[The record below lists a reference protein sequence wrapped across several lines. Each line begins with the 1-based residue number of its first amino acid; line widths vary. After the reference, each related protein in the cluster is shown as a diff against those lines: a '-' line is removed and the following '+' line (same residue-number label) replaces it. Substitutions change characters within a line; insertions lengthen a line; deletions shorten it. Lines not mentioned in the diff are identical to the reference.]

1 MKSLL
6 NFICEAQD
14 LTSEQEEQLQLLK
27 DELENLKYPDYV
39 DRLQEMIKDPKFA
52 AMIKSAFGGDTAT
65 VQLSEDKK
73 PIKTSK
79 LLPTQNEIDVE
90 KSLKRGLTHTESIE
104 MYFNEPVEL
113 FAPLITYE
121 GNFIIDGHHRWSQVA
136 SFNPSAKC
144 TVINFKGDLNAREML
159 KASQGTIAADTDK
172 VPTKPV
178 KGLNLLKESVSNL
191 KKYIEENI
199 TDEVVAKLGEYVK
212 KIVDKKSAVKY
223 IINNIKKIQANNTP
237 IDDAGSRE
245 HMPQTDTDSQFT
257 DTIKKT
263 TKIV

>member
-1 MKSLL
+1 MKSLI
-6 NFICEAQD
+6 NFICETND
-14 LTSEQEEQLQLLK
+14 LSDDQEQQLQTLK

-52 AMIKSAFGGDTAT
+52 ALIKSAFGGDTAV

-73 PIKTSK
+73 PIKASK
-79 LLPTQNEIDVE
+79 LLPTQDEIDVE
-90 KSLKRGLTHTESIE
+90 KSLKRGLTHPESIE

-136 SFNPSAKC
+136 SFNPKAKC
-144 TVINFKGDLNAREML
+144 TVINFKGDLSAREML
-159 KASQGTIAADTDK
+159 KASQGTIAADTDQ

-178 KGLNLLKESVSNL
+178 KGLNLLKESIPNL
-191 KKYIEENI
+191 KKYINDTI
-199 TDEVVAKLGEYVK
+199 TDEVVAKLSEYVK
-212 KIVDKKSAVKY
+212 KVTDKKSAIDY
-223 IINNIKKIQANNTP
+223 IISNIKKMQANNTP
-237 IDDAGSRE
+237 IDGAGSRE
-245 HMPQTDTDSQFT
+245 YMPQTDTDPQFT

-263 TKIV
+263 TKIE